1 MAGPAYARWLS
12 IGLEWPVDVVP
23 QRTVLLLVVAAR
35 VAYSDELNRYNL
47 PTLCNDNGF
56 RNENAA
62 RQTIIFS
69 PTLG

>member
-1 MAGPAYARWLS
+1 
-12 IGLEWPVDVVP
+12 VP
-23 QRTVLLLVVAAR
+23 QRTVLLLVVAAT

-56 RNENAA
+56 PRHNENAA